1 MKKEGPKHFRYVLLQ
16 PIAVQITALLYSG
29 YLCLYSSGLSGAIIE
44 IFHRMPIQDEDR
56 LIITIDRIFCSIAL
70 DSFYPNPKSD
80 CPEEH
85 IWFTQKNHSF

>member
-1 MKKEGPKHFRYVLLQ
+1 
-16 PIAVQITALLYSG
+16 
-29 YLCLYSSGLSGAIIE
+29 
-44 IFHRMPIQDEDR
+44 MPIQDEDR